1 MKNCD
6 FFQTAKERNFI
17 EYIAKKIAR
26 FNKKYYKFNMFFLL
40 LNEHENMFD
49 ETLFLNILIK
59 EMFK

>member
-1 MKNCD
+1 
-6 FFQTAKERNFI
+6 
-17 EYIAKKIAR
+17 
-26 FNKKYYKFNMFFLL
+26 MFFLL

>member
-1 MKNCD
+1 MV
-6 FFQTAKERNFI
+6 FFQTTKERNFI
-17 EYIAKKIAR
+17 EFITKKIAR
-26 FNKKYYKFNMFFLL
+26 FNKKYCKFNMFFLL